1 MIIELFDERSRDW
14 AANLPDR
21 VEAVVCDAERQV
33 AEHAGS
39 NDAAV
44 PVLGLVN
51 GNARLVA
58 QALRLI
64 RERSLAPGLRFV
76 EWGSGLGG
84 GTCVASALGFDAL
97 GIDVVPEWVERGRRL
112 AAQHGLSARFSC
124 ESYCPDWVLRVIDGQ
139 DATRQAVDW
148 LDADIVYVYPWPAEV
163 RLVERIFLELAH
175 DDALLLS
182 TYGPAE
188 VRIHRK
194 ADLDGR
200 GGYATRRP
208 DVGEEVTGQLRKS
221 PEPELRP
228 PPKELIND
236 EAGYRDLR
244 KRVD

>member
-1 MIIELFDERSRDW
+1 MIIELFKERRLDW
-14 AANLPDR
+14 ETDLSSP
-21 VEAVVCDAERQV
+21 VEAMVQDAERLV
-33 AEHAGS
+33 IEHQGHEGGS
-39 NDAAV
+39 V

-58 QALRLI
+58 QALCLI
-64 RERSLAPGLRFV
+64 LERSLAPGRRFV

-84 GTCVASALGFDAL
+84 ATCVASALGFDAL
-97 GIDVVPEWVERGRRL
+97 GIDIVPEWVERGRRL

-124 ESYCPDWVLRVIDGQ
+124 DSYCPDWALRVIDGK
-139 DATRQAVDW
+139 AAARQAVDW

-163 RLVERIFLELAH
+163 RLVEQIFLELAR

-200 GGYATRRP
+200 GGYAGP
-208 DVGEEVTGQLRKS
+208 S
-221 PEPELRP
+221 CP
-228 PPKELIND
+228 P
-236 EAGYRDLR
+236 
-244 KRVD
+244 